1 MTTDLTTYLNN
12 LNVVISRHNGALLSK
27 QLALPLSNHSTHERS
42 ILKFAEKIRKVNVI
56 RACENTLHDQSTAA
70 IVAYRLSALISFV
83 DNDLETAYR
92 HGQAAYNAM
101 LDYFSQKDENTTWI
115 IPALVKISN
124 DLRLLAERVDAYAGD
139 INSKVLRESLSHL
152 TRGFT
157 IVAKDRSPVSS
168 PGSKKLAIFG
178 VTNVLFKIYFKVN
191 TLQLCGKLINVVE
204 GPGAIMDNLSLFPVC
219 DVAMYKYYI
228 GRLKLF
234 EDRYEEARD
243 CLCFALN
250 HCPKGNIKNRQR
262 ILASLVPV
270 QMCLGV
276 FPTAAIGNTYG
287 LTELAQIST
296 ATKKGDIKTFNR
308 VMNQHQCS
316 FVRLGVYLVL
326 EQVKIL
332 AYRNLFKSVYVLS
345 NNSRLN
351 LNTFEVALKW
361 LGEQEVDLDEIECIL
376 ANQIFQNKIK
386 GYISHQKRFLV
397 VSKTEPFP
405 TASVVKKQRGQN

>member
-1 MTTDLTTYLNN
+1 MAADLTAYLNN
-12 LNVVISRHNGALLSK
+12 LNVVISRNNGTLLSK
-27 QLALPLSNHSTHERS
+27 QLALPLSSTLNSREKS
-42 ILKFAEKIRKVNVI
+42 ILQFAEKIRGVNVI
-56 RACENTLHDQSTAA
+56 RACENTLQDNSTAA
-70 IVAYRLSALISFV
+70 IVAYRLSALVSILE
-83 DNDLETAYR
+83 NDLETAYR
-92 HGQAAYNAM
+92 HGLTAYNAM

-115 IPALVKISN
+115 IPALVRISN
-124 DLRLLAERVDAYAGD
+124 DLRLLAEKVDETAGD
-139 INSKVLRESLSHL
+139 INSKFLRESLSHL
-152 TRGFT
+152 TRAFT
-157 IVAKDRSPVSS
+157 IVAKDRSPVSQV
-168 PGSKKLAIFG
+168 GSKKLAIFG

-204 GPGAIMDNLSLFPVC
+204 GPGAIMDNLPLFPVC

-243 CLCFALN
+243 CLCFALRY
-250 HCPKGNIKNRQR
+250 CPRGNVKNRQR

-276 FPTAAIGNTYG
+276 MPSSVVGTTYG
-287 LTELAQIST
+287 LTELTELAT
-296 ATKKGDIKTFNR
+296 ATRRGDIGTFNR
-308 VMNQHQCS
+308 VMEEHQSS
-316 FVRLGVYLVL
+316 FIRIGVYLVL
-326 EQVKIL
+326 EQVKMI
-332 AYRNLFKSVYVLS
+332 AYRNLFKRIYLLS

-351 LNTFEVALKW
+351 LNSFEVALKW

-405 TASVVKKQRGQN
+405 STAIIKKARA